1 MAKRCHHC
9 GHKVED
15 EEKIFCPS
23 CGELMDK
30 KMSDDVNLLNEID
43 KTIGEYQKA
52 GVKAENYKKQTP
64 AKNTPQ
70 PTKRRHDDDD
80 YEYIP
85 RTSKPAKK
93 GISPVLIVVIVVI
106 IIAIL
111 LAIFL
116 L

>member
-1 MAKRCHHC
+1 MAKRCPHC

-30 KMSDDVNLLNEID
+30 KTSDTVSLLNEID

-52 GVKAENYKKQTP
+52 GIKPEGYKKQIP
-64 AKNTPQ
+64 VNNTPQ
-70 PTKRRHDDDD
+70 PTRRRHDDDD

-85 RTSKPAKK
+85 KMSKPAKK
-93 GISPVLIVVIVVI
+93 GTSPVLIVVIIVI
-106 IIAIL
+106 IIAII

>member
-1 MAKRCHHC
+1 MAKRCPHC

-30 KMSDDVNLLNEID
+30 KMSDDVSLLNQID

-64 AKNTPQ
+64 TNNTPQ
-70 PTKRRHDDDD
+70 PTRRRHDDDD
-80 YEYIP
+80 YEIT
-85 RTSKPAKK
+85 RLSKPAKK
-93 GISPVLIVVIVVI
+93 GTSPVLIVVLVVI
-106 IIAIL
+106 IIAII
-111 LAIFL
+111 LAIFFL
-116 L
+116 